1 MKLKEF
7 NFNSIKRIRP
17 TNLCVMEEQIIGQP
31 LSERYEEITI
41 GETLKALPIE
51 WAEREIKET
60 RWFFDTFVIELTRQT
75 NDSDDKAEN
84 KQKKVES

>member
-17 TNLCVMEEQIIGQP
+17 TNLCIMEECVIGYGHRQC
-31 LSERYEEITI
+31 YEELTI
-41 GETLKALPIE
+41 GDTLRSIPIE

-60 RWFFDTFVIELTRQT
+60 RWFFDTFVIELKGRTT
-75 NDSDDKAEN
+75 SLIDDN
-84 KQKKVES
+84 GNVFL